1 MINDR
6 GQFSAG
12 RKAVI
17 PVATGEVWVTSQ
29 KVILRSDGIGS
40 CVVVAAHDRKRMIG
54 GLGHIMLPGQSENR
68 GFMPNRKY
76 ARDAIDDL
84 LFKMKRLGSVAEDI
98 TACLIGG
105 GNVLK
110 DNNDT
115 LCRALID
122 SVTEILGRE
131 GIRIMETAVGGEI
144 RRSAWLNIEDGSV
157 YCAEGDH
164 PEKVLYQGGRDN
176 E

>member
-1 MINDR
+1 
-6 GQFSAG
+6 
-12 RKAVI
+12 VI

-40 CVVVAAHDRKRMIG
+40 CVVVAAHDPKRMIG
-54 GLGHIMLPGQSENR
+54 GLGHIMLPGKSANR

-76 ARDAIDDL
+76 AQDAIDDL
-84 LFKMKRLGSVAEDI
+84 LFKMKRLGSVAEDM

-110 DNNDT
+110 DENDT

-122 SVTEILGRE
+122 SVTEILKQE
-131 GIRIMETAVGGEI
+131 GIRVMETAVGGVI

-157 YCAEGDH
+157 YCAEGDRT
-164 PEKVLYQGGRDN
+164 EALLYKGGRSHG
-176 E
+176 